1 MLIDNQIK
9 IKIIKEIE
17 IEKIKNRFVI
27 HNLEPFVIALNEY
40 IRLTFEWFLSRHFH
54 SKLLRFLSK
63 SVDHLYQVNMLNVEI
78 DVIETNYLSDHG
90 LY

>member
-27 HNLEPFVIALNEY
+27 HNLEPFVIAVNEY
-40 IRLTFEWFLSRHFH
+40 ISPTFE
-54 SKLLRFLSK
+54 
-63 SVDHLYQVNMLNVEI
+63 
-78 DVIETNYLSDHG
+78 
-90 LY
+90 